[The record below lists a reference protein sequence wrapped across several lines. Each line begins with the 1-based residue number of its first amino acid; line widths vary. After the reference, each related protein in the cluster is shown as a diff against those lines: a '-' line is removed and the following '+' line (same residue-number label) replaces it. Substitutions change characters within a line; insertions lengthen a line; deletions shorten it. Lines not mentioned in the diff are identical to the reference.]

1 MKLKHYIIGIVIVII
16 DQLSKILIINKKI
29 PVIPNFLEFNYTQ
42 NTGGAFGIG
51 RINFILIISIIIV
64 IGIIVFLIKE
74 NTKITNYIPFVLLL
88 SGSIGNL
95 IDRIFKGYVI
105 DFIDINI
112 LDFPNFN
119 IADISIVSGV
129 IVLLYIILL
138 KSTNDNENY
147 TYKYNGF
154 YCKEIHFMI

>member
-1 MKLKHYIIGIVIVII
+1 MQLKHHIIGIIIVII
-16 DQLSKILIINKKI
+16 DQLSKFLVIDKNISI
-29 PVIPNFLEFNYTQ
+29 IPNFIEFNYTQ

-51 RINFILIISIIIV
+51 RINFILIISIMII
-64 IGIIVFLIKE
+64 IGIIIYLIKE
-74 NTKITNYIPFVLLL
+74 NKKITNYIPFVLIL

-138 KSTNDNENY
+138 KSTNDNEN
-147 TYKYNGF
+147 
-154 YCKEIHFMI
+154 

>member
-16 DQLSKILIINKKI
+16 DQLSKMLIINKKI
-29 PVIPNFLEFNYTQ
+29 PVILNFLEFNYTQ

-51 RINFILIISIIIV
+51 RINFILIISVLII

-88 SGSIGNL
+88 SVSIGNL
-95 IDRIFKGYVI
+95 IDRFFRGYVI

-129 IVLLYIILL
+129 IALLYIILL
-138 KSTNDNENY
+138 KSTNDNEN
-147 TYKYNGF
+147 
-154 YCKEIHFMI
+154 

>member
-16 DQLSKILIINKKI
+16 DQLSKFLVIDKNISI
-29 PVIPNFLEFNYTQ
+29 IPNFIEFNYTQ

-51 RINFILIISIIIV
+51 RINFILIISIIII

-129 IVLLYIILL
+129 IILLYIILL
-138 KSTNDNENY
+138 KSTNDNEN
-147 TYKYNGF
+147 
-154 YCKEIHFMI
+154 

>member
-16 DQLSKILIINKKI
+16 DQLSKMLIINKKI

-138 KSTNDNENY
+138 KSTNDNEN
-147 TYKYNGF
+147 
-154 YCKEIHFMI
+154 

>member
-1 MKLKHYIIGIVIVII
+1 MKLKRYIIGIVIVII
-16 DQLSKILIINKKI
+16 DQLSKMLIINKKI

-51 RINFILIISIIIV
+51 RINFILIISIIII

-138 KSTNDNENY
+138 KSTNDNEN
-147 TYKYNGF
+147 
-154 YCKEIHFMI
+154 

>member
-1 MKLKHYIIGIVIVII
+1 MKLKHHIIGIIIVII
-16 DQLSKILIINKKI
+16 DQLSKFLVIDKNISI
-29 PVIPNFLEFNYTQ
+29 IPNFIEFNYTQ

-51 RINFILIISIIIV
+51 RINFILIISIIII

-138 KSTNDNENY
+138 KSTNDNEN
-147 TYKYNGF
+147 
-154 YCKEIHFMI
+154 

>member
-16 DQLSKILIINKKI
+16 DQLSKFLVIDKNISI
-29 PVIPNFLEFNYTQ
+29 IPNFIEFNYTQ

-51 RINFILIISIIIV
+51 RINFILIISLMII
-64 IGIIVFLIKE
+64 IGIIMYLIKE
-74 NTKITNYIPFVLLL
+74 NKKITNYIPFVLLL

-138 KSTNDNENY
+138 KSTNDNEN
-147 TYKYNGF
+147 
-154 YCKEIHFMI
+154 

>member
-16 DQLSKILIINKKI
+16 DQLSKMLIINKKI

-51 RINFILIISIIIV
+51 RINFILIISVLII

-74 NTKITNYIPFVLLL
+74 NKRIINYIPFVLLL

-95 IDRIFKGYVI
+95 IDRFFRGYVI

-119 IADISIVSGV
+119 IADISIVFGV

-138 KSTNDNENY
+138 KSTNDNEN
-147 TYKYNGF
+147 
-154 YCKEIHFMI
+154 

>member
-51 RINFILIISIIIV
+51 RINFILIISIIIIIV
-64 IGIIVFLIKE
+64 IIVFLIKE

-95 IDRIFKGYVI
+95 IDRIFRGYVI
-105 DFIDINI
+105 DFIDVNI
-112 LDFPNFN
+112 FNFPNFN
-119 IADISIVSGV
+119 IADIC
-129 IVLLYIILL
+129 IVLGIILL
-138 KSTNDNENY
+138 IINIIKDGS
-147 TYKYNGF
+147 K
-154 YCKEIHFMI
+154 K

>member
-16 DQLSKILIINKKI
+16 DQLSKFLVIDKNISI
-29 PVIPNFLEFNYTQ
+29 IPNFIEFNYTQ

-51 RINFILIISIIIV
+51 RINFILIISIIIIIV
-64 IGIIVFLIKE
+64 IIVFLIKE

-138 KSTNDNENY
+138 KSTNDNEN
-147 TYKYNGF
+147 
-154 YCKEIHFMI
+154 